1 MGFCKVVIDAKVC
14 FFWAFL
20 LLVLP
25 LKWLMG
31 FFLAAVVHELCHY
44 VVLRAFR
51 IPVVGLRIGVS
62 GVKMDIPELSPMQ
75 ELISALAGPV
85 GGLLLMGF
93 QRWFPELAVCALI
106 QSCYNLLPVYPLDG
120 GRAVRSLTNM
130 LVPQYAMKICTSIEM
145 LVLTGIL
152 LGSLILEWSVMV
164 MITVCFLLMKL
175 CAGKIPCK
183 QTFLGVQ

>member
-1 MGFCKVVIDAKVC
+1 MGSCKVVIDAKVC

-62 GVKMDIPELSPMQ
+62 GMKMEIPELSPMQ
-75 ELISALAGPV
+75 ELLCALAGPA
-85 GGLLLMGF
+85 GGLLLLLFGK
-93 QRWFPELAVCALI
+93 WYPELAVCALI
-106 QSCYNLLPVYPLDG
+106 QSCYNLLPIYPLDG
-120 GRAVRSLTNM
+120 GRGVRSLIQM
-130 LVPQYAMKICTSIEM
+130 IVPQYAQRIFAGMEI
-145 LVLTGIL
+145 LVLAGIL
-152 LGSLILEWSVMV
+152 LCGMFLKWSSMAIIAAGFLVMK
-164 MITVCFLLMKL
+164 MCS
-175 CAGKIPCK
+175 GKIPCK
-183 QTFLGVQ
+183 HTYLGVQ